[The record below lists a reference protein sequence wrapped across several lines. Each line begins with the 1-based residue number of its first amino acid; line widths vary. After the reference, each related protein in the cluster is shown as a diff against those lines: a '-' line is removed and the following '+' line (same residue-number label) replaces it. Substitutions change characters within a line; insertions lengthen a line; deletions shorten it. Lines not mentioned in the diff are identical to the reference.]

1 MSVAAARRTDGSE
14 QAHERTLA
22 HNTIWNLSGYAAPVL
37 AALIAIPILVRSL
50 GTAQYG
56 ALTIAW
62 GVVGYFGIFD
72 MGLDNALAKLVS
84 ERLGIG
90 GNAEKEINPFFYPAF
105 LFLLFST
112 LVREFLVFPFL

>member
-1 MSVAAARRTDGSE
+1 MSVAAGRRTDGSE
-14 QAHERTLA
+14 HAHERTLA

-84 ERLGIG
+84 ERVGIG
-90 GNAEKEINPFFYPAF
+90 GHPQKDINAFFSPAF
-105 LFLLFST
+105 LLLFTSS
-112 LVREFLVFPFL
+112 VRAGVFV